1 MLSKT
6 TMVAFSDELTKLAF
20 SAGEKALLATGLA
33 VGGVGGAMS
42 KDYLQDAREGRVMR
56 REREFQQQQQ
66 LKAFKQGMNNG

>member
-20 SAGEKALLATGLA
+20 NVGEKALLGTGLA
-33 VGGVGGAMS
+33 VGGIGGAIG
-42 KDYLQDAREGRVMR
+42 KDYLQDAKEGRVMR
-56 REREFQQQQQ
+56 REREFQQKQQ